1 MEKYGLIKD
10 EYYPFSEL
18 ERKRKTVRAIVIN
31 DKNEIALLHIKGK
44 DRFGDRDHYET
55 PGGGIQDN
63 ESPLDAL
70 VREINEEIG
79 YTITNPKLIGQ
90 IDIQYNLFK
99 RIDEGIFYYCKVN
112 KYIGTALEDYEKGLF
127 KEVKWIHISQVDK
140 FYQEY
145 QVELV
150 GKMIHKRDYFMIKK
164 AKELGYFD

>member
-18 ERKRKTVRAIVIN
+18 ERKRKTVRAIVVN

-70 VREINEEIG
+70 KREINEEIG

-90 IDIQYNLFK
+90 IDILYNLF
-99 RIDEGIFYYCKVN
+99 
-112 KYIGTALEDYEKGLF
+112 
-127 KEVKWIHISQVDK
+127 
-140 FYQEY
+140 
-145 QVELV
+145 
-150 GKMIHKRDYFMIKK
+150 
-164 AKELGYFD
+164 